1 MSRKENREG
10 SARQLSDGSWECIT
24 QSKYLNPKT
33 GSPKRFKR
41 KGKTEKE
48 AIHSPKWLETHG
60 KKNLK
65 TVEIQK

>member
-41 KGKTEKE
+41 KGKTVILEKLDLQ
-48 AIHSPKWLETHG
+48 AHPI
-60 KKNLK
+60 KKENR
-65 TVEIQK
+65 E